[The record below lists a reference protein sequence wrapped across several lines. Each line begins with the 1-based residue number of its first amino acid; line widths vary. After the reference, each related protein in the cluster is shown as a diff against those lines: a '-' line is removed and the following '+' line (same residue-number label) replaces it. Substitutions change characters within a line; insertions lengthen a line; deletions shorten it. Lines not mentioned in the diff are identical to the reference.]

1 MRNQHPDFGERVRA
15 RRRELG
21 LSQQQLAGDVVT
33 SSYISLLES
42 GKRAPTLDVIIHL
55 AEQLMMPVDELV
67 GQGIA
72 GSLAAEPVSAH
83 SGAAPGPAAVAPAG
97 PTAAPQPASR
107 PRTPAPPPAS
117 PSPTAV
123 RTPTPP
129 SQILAVNA
137 MQSNDY
143 ARSIELLRDLYAQV
157 LAEGDPMRSIEVGLQ
172 LQRALQTHGDHDQ
185 RLALL
190 EELAAT
196 SSDQPSDAVR
206 VAVLTELGSALRDT
220 GYLSRARTPLES
232 ALALLRPA
240 GLHGTSEHVRLLGT
254 LVSVLCELSD
264 TGPVPALI
272 SEMLEL
278 AESVDA
284 PGILGRSQWVAA
296 MAYDQLGSA
305 EDAHTFIVRARQHL
319 TPATL
324 TLRDWLRFCRSTTSI
339 LLNTGHLDDAHEW
352 LLGAEQ
358 TTSLMN
364 VPAETAALAA
374 LRARH
379 ESALG
384 RHESALKLY
393 VGLTGEDSP
402 LSGLQLAR
410 VCLAKAEELRALNR
424 PEEAA
429 EALRGA
435 AAICEENGAYQLA
448 VQMWRRM
455 DEIRSH

>member
-55 AEQLMMPVDELV
+55 AEQLMMPVEELV

-72 GSLAAEPVSAH
+72 GSLAVDP
-83 SGAAPGPAAVAPAG
+83 APGHGGVAPASAASPLAG
-97 PTAAPQPASR
+97 SKAAPQPQVA
-107 PRTPAPPPAS
+107 APSHAGPP
-117 PSPTAV
+117 PTAV
-123 RTPTPP
+123 RASTQPL
-129 SQILAVNA
+129 QILAVNA

-143 ARSIELLRDLYAQV
+143 ARSIELLRDLYDQV
-157 LAEGDPMRSIEVGLQ
+157 LAQGDPMKSIEVGLQ
-172 LQRALQTHGDHDQ
+172 LQRALQTHGDHEG

-190 EELAAT
+190 EEVAAT
-196 SSDQPSDAVR
+196 ASGQPSEAVR

-220 GYLSRARTPLES
+220 GYLARARTPLES
-232 ALALLRPA
+232 ALTLLRPA
-240 GLHGTSEHVRLLGT
+240 HLHGTSEHVRLLGT
-254 LVSVLCELSD
+254 LISVLCELSD
-264 TGPVPALI
+264 TGSVPTLV

-296 MAYDQLGSA
+296 MAYDQLGDA
-305 EDAHTFIVRARQHL
+305 EDAHTFVVRAREHL
-319 TPATL
+319 TPSTL

-374 LRARH
+374 LRARY
-379 ESALG
+379 ESARG

-410 VCLAKAEELRALNR
+410 VCLAKAEELRALDR

-455 DEIRSH
+455 DEIRSR